1 MPARPAR
8 PASMDKPMNKVLI
21 LFAHPA
27 LEKSR
32 VNVQLMRAVRKLP
45 GVTFH
50 DLYEAYPHLH
60 IDVKR
65 EQRLVEEHDIV
76 IFQHPFYWYSS
87 PAILKEWQDL
97 VLEYGYAY
105 GKGGQAF
112 KGKRMLNAVTT
123 GGPKEAYRPEG
134 NNRFT
139 VRQFLAPFDQTAHLC
154 NMIYLAP
161 FVIHRSLF
169 ILDEAQCF
177 PFAAE
182 YRRAVEAL
190 RDGSL
195 DLEAARKAERLNDLL
210 PACSKAVLEA
220 IHADLEKE
228 AAV

>member
-1 MPARPAR
+1 
-8 PASMDKPMNKVLI
+8 MNRILI

-32 VNVQLMRAVRKLP
+32 VNRQLMEEVRSLP

-50 DLYEAYPHLH
+50 DLYEVYPDFQ
-60 IDVKR
+60 IDAKR
-65 EQRLVEEHDIV
+65 EQRLVEEHDVV

-105 GKGGQAF
+105 GTGGTAF
-112 KGKRMLNAVTT
+112 LGKLMLNAITT
-123 GGPKEAYRPEG
+123 GGPREAYRPEG

-154 NMIYLAP
+154 RMIYLAP

-169 ILDEAQCF
+169 ITTSDAGR
-177 PFAAE
+177 PFASD
-182 YRRAVEAL
+182 YRRLIETL
-190 RDGSL
+190 RDGGL
-195 DLEAARKAERLNDLL
+195 DIEAARKAERINDLL
-210 PACSKAVLEA
+210 PGFIPGKGNGG
-220 IHADLEKE
+220 
-228 AAV
+228 AA